1 MAVISGVGGSITFSS
16 GYVATVQNWSV
27 AVTAEA
33 LDTTTMAP
41 TGGFRTKLGGLKDWS
56 GSFTSLVDST
66 TFASVDGQLGGGAVE
81 AVFILEGGSSDPRIT
96 GKIIVTD
103 ISVTAST
110 DSAVMAEFSF
120 QGSEA
125 CVFANSA

>member
-1 MAVISGVGGSITFSS
+1 MAVISGIGGSITFSS

-27 AVTAEA
+27 TVTAEA

-41 TGGFRTKLGGLKDWS
+41 SNNFRTKVGGLKDWS
-56 GSFTSLVDST
+56 GSWTSLVDST
-66 TFASVDGQLGGGAVE
+66 TFENIDDQLSGNAAE
-81 AVFILEGGSSDPRIT
+81 AVFILEGGGSDPRIT

-103 ISVTAST
+103 IAVTAGT
-110 DSAVMAEFSF
+110 DAAVTAEFSF